1 MKPGK
6 FFAVA
11 LLTMFTLITLS
22 EQTLLAQVTLPRPS
36 PKASLTQT
44 VGLTE
49 VTITYSRPGVRGRE
63 IWGKLVPYNEVWRTG
78 ANEATTVS
86 FGDDVLIEGQP
97 LAKGNYSIHTIPTT
111 GAWTVI
117 FNKVADQWGSYSYKP
132 EEDALRVQ
140 VQPQNVPF
148 VERMQFTIDDM
159 TDTTA
164 IVAMSWEKMRVAFK
178 MQVNTTG
185 KFMKTAQ
192 TALSPRQLFYAAQYA
207 YQNNTNPEQA
217 GKWLDASILLEE
229 NYQNLSYKANL
240 LAKEGKIKEAVKYGE
255 KAVAIGKAATRTP
268 ADLATFEKQV
278 LDWKKSKK

>member
-6 FFAVA
+6 FLAVA
-11 LLTMFTLITLS
+11 LLMLFSVIVLS
-22 EQTLLAQVTLPRPS
+22 EQTVQAQVTLPRPS

-49 VTITYSRPGVRGRE
+49 VNITYSRPGVKGRE

-78 ANEATTVS
+78 ANEATTIS
-86 FGDDVLIEGQP
+86 FSDDVLIEGQP
-97 LAKGNYSIHTIPTT
+97 LTKGNYSIHTIPTT

-132 EEDALRVQ
+132 EEDALRIQ
-140 VQPQNVPF
+140 VQPQAVPF
-148 VERMQFTIDDM
+148 VERMQFTVDDM

-164 IVAMSWEKMRVAFK
+164 VVALTWEKLRVAFK

-207 YQNNTNPEQA
+207 YQNNTNLDQA
-217 GKWLDASILLEE
+217 GKWLDASILLDE
-229 NYQNLSYKANL
+229 NYQNLSFKANL
-240 LAKEGKIKEAVKYGE
+240 LAKEGKTKEAVKLGE
-255 KAVAIGKAATRTP
+255 KALALGKAATRVP
-268 ADLATFEKQV
+268 ADLAAFEKQV
-278 LDWKKSKK
+278 LDWKKIKK